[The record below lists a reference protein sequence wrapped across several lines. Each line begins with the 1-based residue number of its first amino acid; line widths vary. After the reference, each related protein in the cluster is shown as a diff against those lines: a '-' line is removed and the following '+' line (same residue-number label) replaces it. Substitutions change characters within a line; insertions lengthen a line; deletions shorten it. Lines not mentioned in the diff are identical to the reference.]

1 MKVTFIFD
9 HHKAFQG
16 TVVNQTCHNLYKRR
30 FPLKAELSRYGEA
43 LLQPNVLAPVYG

>member
-9 HHKAFQG
+9 HHKAF
-16 TVVNQTCHNLYKRR
+16 QTCHNLYKRR